1 MGQGSSTVVRLFSFN
16 MSRSFCSHFF
26 PDAYRFANDCCVR
39 FAGISLVVDLTKNTY
54 FCRKL
59 LIMSE
64 IRNRITINPEI
75 CHGKPCIRGMRWP
88 VEVIIDM
95 LGSGMTTEEILSD
108 HPELEKE
115 DILASLNF
123 AKLYLSGHSIKDVA

>member
-1 MGQGSSTVVRLFSFN
+1 MN
-16 MSRSFCSHFF
+16 
-26 PDAYRFANDCCVR
+26 
-39 FAGISLVVDLTKNTY
+39 
-54 FCRKL
+54 KL
-59 LIMSE
+59 L
-64 IRNRITINPEI
+64 NRITIDPEI

-95 LGSGMTTEEILSD
+95 LSSGMAIEQILED
-108 HPELEKE
+108 HKELQKE

>member
-1 MGQGSSTVVRLFSFN
+1 MN
-16 MSRSFCSHFF
+16 
-26 PDAYRFANDCCVR
+26 
-39 FAGISLVVDLTKNTY
+39 
-54 FCRKL
+54 KL
-59 LIMSE
+59 L
-64 IRNRITINPEI
+64 NRITIDLEI

-95 LGSGMTTEEILSD
+95 LGSGMAIEQILED
-108 HPELEKE
+108 HKELEKE